1 MINVFLQDLYTRL
14 RTWHELKEDLL
25 DKDIETICI
34 RVDRFWQQAPLSNHY
49 LHPADVVDWP
59 NPWELISDNTYCYYA
74 RALGMVYTLL
84 LLGVKSIDFVE
95 ALYDNREDVVLV
107 LVDNAKYVLNYHPN
121 MVVNTNLS
129 DFTITTHIKIDSLKK
144 KIGDD
149 D

>member
-1 MINVFLQDLYTRL
+1 
-14 RTWHELKEDLL
+14 
-25 DKDIETICI
+25 
-34 RVDRFWQQAPLSNHY
+34 
-49 LHPADVVDWP
+49 
-59 NPWELISDNTYCYYA
+59 
-74 RALGMVYTLL
+74 MVYTLL